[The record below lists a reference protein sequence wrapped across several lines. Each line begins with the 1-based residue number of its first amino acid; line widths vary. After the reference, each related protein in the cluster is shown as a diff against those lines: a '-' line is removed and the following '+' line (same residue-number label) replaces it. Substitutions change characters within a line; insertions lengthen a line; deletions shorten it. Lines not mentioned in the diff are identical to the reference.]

1 MKAVKMLAAVMAA
14 GVMTGCAVSAPGY
27 EAGTVVTVP
36 QVAVTEPAAAQ
47 MQVPIEE
54 PTEVPTVA
62 PTEAAAPFE
71 VGQQVFCVYEHAG
84 GVGVR
89 RGFFVGLE
97 DEIVV
102 VTTAV
107 PDSGEEGEMLRF
119 SIADCYADSADA
131 WAAAG
136 KQPLE

>member
-1 MKAVKMLAAVMAA
+1 MKVVKMLAAVMAA
-14 GVMTGCAVSAPGY
+14 GVMTGCAASAPGY
-27 EAGTVVTVP
+27 VTQMEGTVP
-36 QVAVTEPAAAQ
+36 QAVATEPAATQ
-47 MQVPIEE
+47 MQA

-89 RGFFVGLE
+89 RGFFVDLE

-107 PDSGEEGEMLRF
+107 PDSDEEGELLRF
-119 SIADCYADSADA
+119 PVADCCADSADA